1 MEQSSGNV
9 FGFAPRIAHCVSCVS
24 SGKTANGSTYGT
36 CDTGTL
42 SCRIVHVLAEVTRS
56 TCLYHPAC
64 NRGNGEVADDS
75 RVGRGHYC
83 PFPL

>member
-42 SCRIVHVLAEVTRS
+42 SCRIVHVLAKGASICYDTNTDTKEGAERK
-56 TCLYHPAC
+56 
-64 NRGNGEVADDS
+64 
-75 RVGRGHYC
+75 
-83 PFPL
+83 